1 MPEDGRLQPSPSGPT
16 GRIEFFRCAKIS
28 GPEIS
33 GGPAL
38 HLPQPIMALGPWLA
52 IWLPLTKFPAAY
64 YPIGQVSRKRRA

>member
-1 MPEDGRLQPSPSGPT
+1 MAVCSRHQVDQLAASNFSAAQ
-16 GRIEFFRCAKIS
+16 KVS

-33 GGPAL
+33 SGPAL